1 MMESLF
7 SRYRRI
13 MNMRRLSEEFRCGY
27 AFVGV
32 GGHSMQNLYPVIDYL
47 HVPLTYV
54 CCRDRR
60 KIPLIE
66 RRYRG
71 VRATT
76 ELDEVLADDAVKG
89 VFVSVGSQVHYDM
102 ARKVLSAGKS
112 LFIEKPPCVTLRQ
125 LDCLSAVCRSASG
138 VVSLVGMQ
146 KRYSSS
152 VRLLRKRLALLP
164 PLSYRYVYATGR
176 YPEGDPLLELF
187 IHPLDLVCHLFG
199 LPVVKGV
206 QRMVSKDGEL
216 TLLLLLEH
224 SGFSGIM
231 ELSTNYSW
239 LKPVDELSVNTA
251 KGEFRVSGGEA
262 LRYSPHGFSMLGVP
276 LEKAFGG
283 SVVQKTL
290 FRSDGFTPTLVN
302 NYVYTQG
309 YFSEIKT
316 FVTLVEGHR
325 CRNLSSLPS
334 LRATYCLIE
343 EIRKRLI

>member
-1 MMESLF
+1 MMENLF

-32 GGHSMQNLYPVIDYL
+32 GGHSVQNFYPVIDYL
-47 HVPLTYV
+47 HVPLTYI

-60 KIPLIE
+60 KLPLIE
-66 RRYRG
+66 RKYRG
-71 VRATT
+71 VRATV
-76 ELDEVLADDAVKG
+76 ELGEVLADEAVKG
-89 VFVSVGSQVHYDM
+89 VFVSVGRRAHYEI
-102 ARKVLSAGKS
+102 AKRVLSAGKS
-112 LFIEKPPCVTLRQ
+112 LFIEKPPFETSGQ
-125 LDCLSAVCRSASG
+125 LCELSAIEQRAG
-138 VVSLVGMQ
+138 GALALVGLQ
-146 KRYSSS
+146 KRYSPS
-152 VRLLRKRLALLP
+152 VVLLRKRLASLP

-199 LPVVKGV
+199 LPVVKGF
-206 QRMVSKDGEL
+206 QRIVSDDGGL

-262 LRYSPHGFSMLGVP
+262 LRYSPHGFSLLGVP
-276 LEKAFGG
+276 LEKALGG
-283 SVVQKTL
+283 AVVQKTL

-302 NYVYTQG
+302 NQVYTQG

-316 FVTLVEGHR
+316 FVTLVEGRR
-325 CRNLSSLPS
+325 CRNLSSLTS
-334 LRATYCLIE
+334 LRETYCLIE